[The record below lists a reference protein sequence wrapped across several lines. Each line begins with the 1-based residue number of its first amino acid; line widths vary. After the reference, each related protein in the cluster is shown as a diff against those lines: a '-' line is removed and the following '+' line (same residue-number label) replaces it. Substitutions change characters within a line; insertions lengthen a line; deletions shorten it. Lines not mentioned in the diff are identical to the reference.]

1 MASHSKVSRAGSV
14 TEGNI
19 NLHSSSSSDTSVE
32 PFPPFDPSVGTY
44 NEFEPQVFSSLY
56 GSNLNDHAAVF
67 EREPQ
72 IYESQVVALPGPAAP
87 RQQPQFGQPVDF
99 NNNHYTGTHG
109 GTGFVPTV
117 IQTPFANATH
127 PMNFERT
134 TGRPLDAPVVFQ
146 NHHYTGPQRGT
157 GFVPTVN
164 FTPFADAPHP
174 VNTHTTF
181 GPALGP
187 PAVLGNHH
195 YTGPNRG
202 TGFVPTVNFT
212 PLADARPPV
221 DTFRTFGRPVSEAVN
236 SPSRLNPATPAFV
249 PRALQ
254 NPGAHFNHPRPVNNI
269 SLSNMTPNSTPAPNS
284 SHASHVH
291 YPNHNLDQRGH
302 PYTHYGPVVN
312 PAHNSGHHA
321 GPAPNYGPVANP
333 NRNFAQNAGLPS
345 GYRRA
350 MHPNDAFSHLN
361 DQFAGP
367 SSGYPLVMNPN
378 DNFNHP
384 NDRFAGP
391 SSGYPLGMNP
401 NDNFNYNVGQSAGPS
416 SNYYPVVN
424 PNDNFNNNVDNFGG
438 PSGYVANSNLNSG
451 QLAGP
456 SSSHG
461 PVANPH
467 QNFNHNVGQF
477 GNTASNPGPLLNP
490 NHNSGNPA
498 NTASS
503 SAPPTNFNSSH
514 GPVVRLAMVPNPFDV
529 LASSSRSSGN
539 DEFRF
544 REMVPTAPR
553 AMRLKRCDNCQYMH
567 REMDRCHGEPRR
579 IGNHSMS
586 LVPSVP
592 PQVRSYLT
600 RKDKKLKDIV
610 ITHDG
615 IYYNAIRIEEIHFPN
630 GKVDRKEFNEF
641 DPENGYDFLE
651 ALAKMTESE
660 RAQFFQDKYAEIV
673 IDGPYLNAMEDTPE
687 GIADYFKEND
697 KMDTL
702 AAAKFFA
709 SLAAD
714 PTGNAKGKGKE
725 IEPVTADFVAPS
737 VLENIEK
744 LGLEFKQNVRHLFVR
759 IIFPPR
765 ENQMFRPFSHPF
777 IDNAALA
784 EAHIFRD
791 DRGALDTGSTPIMWH
806 LTQLV
811 WALND
816 FTGIGNLNITLE
828 TPASGNK
835 PISLDELDH
844 VLPFYDLESFNR
856 WQVWYTHHWMTHP
869 ERVSA
874 WPMEQLAGEWLKIC
888 LQRDM
893 WHFEEN
899 ATYIRRSQFAPPVV
913 ARAPAQGAP
922 SSSGSAPRRGAPV
935 GGEGPAGRDV
945 LPPRGGGHHPRGPPV
960 QRGGLGRR
968 GGSARGGPR
977 RGGGGGSGGGRRR

>member
-1 MASHSKVSRAGSV
+1 MASHSKLSRADSA

-19 NLHSSSSSDTSVE
+19 NLSSCSSSDTSVE
-32 PFPPFDPSVGTY
+32 PFPVFDPSVGTY
-44 NEFEPQVFSSLY
+44 NEFEPQVFSSRQ
-56 GSNLNDHAAVF
+56 GLNVNEHTAVF
-67 EREPQ
+67 EREPE
-72 IYESQVVALPGPAAP
+72 IYESQVVALHEPAAP
-87 RQQPQFGQPVDF
+87 RQQPQLDQPVDF

-117 IQTPFANATH
+117 IQTPLANATP

-134 TGRPLDAPVVFQ
+134 TGRPLGDPVVFQ
-146 NHHYTGPQRGT
+146 NYYYTGPHRGT
-157 GFVPTVN
+157 DFRPRVT
-164 FTPFADAPHP
+164 FTPFADAPPP
-174 VNTHTTF
+174 VNTYRIF
-181 GPALGP
+181 GPALGQP
-187 PAVLGNHH
+187 VGFGNNH

-202 TGFVPTVNFT
+202 TGFRPNVTFT
-212 PLADARPPV
+212 PFADARPPV
-221 DTFRTFGRPVSEAVN
+221 HTFRTFGRPVSEAAN

-249 PRALQ
+249 PRASQ

-269 SLSNMTPNSTPAPNS
+269 SLSNMTPNSAPAPNS

-291 YPNHNLDQRGH
+291 YPNQNFDQCGH
-302 PYTHYGPVVN
+302 PYTQYGLVAN
-312 PAHNSGHHA
+312 PNRNLAHHA
-321 GPAPNYGPVANP
+321 GPAPNYGPVAIP
-333 NRNFAQNAGLPS
+333 NRNLA
-345 GYRRA
+345 
-350 MHPNDAFSHLN
+350 HH
-361 DQFAGP
+361 AGP
-367 SSGYPLVMNPN
+367 SSGYP
-378 DNFNHP
+378 F
-384 NDRFAGP
+384 
-391 SSGYPLGMNP
+391 GMNP
-401 NDNFNYNVGQSAGPS
+401 NDNFNRNVDHLAGPSSSYPPEVNPTDNFNYNVSQFAGPS
-416 SNYYPVVN
+416 SNHYPGVN
-424 PNDNFNNNVDNFGG
+424 PNENFIHNVDNFGG
-438 PSGYVANSNLNSG
+438 PSSGYIHVANSNHNSG
-451 QLAGP
+451 RLVGP

-461 PVANPH
+461 PVANLH
-467 QNFNHNVGQF
+467 QNLNHNVGYF

-490 NHNSGNPA
+490 NHNFDHPA

-503 SAPPTNFNSSH
+503 SAPPPTNLNSSH
-514 GPVVRLAMVPNPFDV
+514 GPLVRLAMLPNPFNM

-539 DEFRF
+539 DEFYF
-544 REMVPTAPR
+544 KDMVPTAPR
-553 AMRLKRCDNCQYMH
+553 AMRLKRCDNCQHMH
-567 REMDRCHGEPRR
+567 REMDRCHGKPHRLE
-579 IGNHSMS
+579 NHSMS
-586 LVPSVP
+586 LVPSGH
-592 PQVRSYLT
+592 PQVRSYFT

-615 IYYNAIRIEEIHFPN
+615 IYYNAIRIEEIHLPN

-673 IDGPYLNAMEDTPE
+673 IGGPYLNAMEDDTE
-687 GIADYFKEND
+687 GIADYFKENE
-697 KMDTL
+697 KMDTP

-725 IEPVTADFVAPS
+725 VTPVTVDFIPLS
-737 VLENIEK
+737 VLDNVEK
-744 LGLEFKQNVRHLFVR
+744 LGLDFKQNVRNLFVR

-777 IDNAALA
+777 IDHPALA

-791 DRGALDTGSTPIMWH
+791 DRGALDTGSTPIFWH

-816 FTGIGNLNITLE
+816 FTSIGNLNITLE

-835 PISLDELDH
+835 PITLDELDH
-844 VLPFYDLESFNR
+844 VLPFYDLESFSR
-856 WQVWYTHHWMTHP
+856 WQVWYTHNWMTHP

-874 WPMEQLAGEWLKIC
+874 WPMEQLASEWLKIC

-893 WHFEEN
+893 WHYKEN

-922 SSSGSAPRRGAPV
+922 FSSGSAPRRGAAG

-945 LPPRGGGHHPRGPPV
+945 LPPCRGGHHPRGPPA
-960 QRGGLGRR
+960 QCGGLGRR

-977 RGGGGGSGGGRRR
+977 RGGSGGGRRR